1 MLVNNN
7 KEILSSIQKCNS
19 FKNRFE
25 DNRARTEKIDLKIC
39 KKSILPYQSPPQYKK
54 KGESFHKKLLNF
66 KQVKESSKKAGS
78 QKKGNNLKI
87 NVQNLNVIQNKIY
100 HKNKYRNGCRNG
112 LVKVDFISNKATPQI
127 NQNRDIIHCINN
139 SQQLNEKNSLNS
151 SPNLNSSNMPN
162 EDLNEILEKENGNF
176 ESLQNIQIIS
186 SQDYECGLA
195 NNPDFLNY
203 LSSIDN
209 NADDKVKF

>member
-1 MLVNNN
+1 MLVSNN

-39 KKSILPYQSPPQYKK
+39 KI
-54 KGESFHKKLLNF
+54 
-66 KQVKESSKKAGS
+66 
-78 QKKGNNLKI
+78 
-87 NVQNLNVIQNKIY
+87 QNLNVILNKIN
-100 HKNKYRNGCRNG
+100 HKKKYRNGCRND
-112 LVKVDFISNKATPQI
+112 LDKVDFMSNKATPQI

-151 SPNLNSSNMPN
+151 SPNLNISYKPN
-162 EDLNEILEKENGNF
+162 EDLNEMEILEKENGNF
-176 ESLQNIQIIS
+176 ESLQNIQILS

-203 LSSIDN
+203 LRSIDN
-209 NADDKVKF
+209 NADYTGQILSD